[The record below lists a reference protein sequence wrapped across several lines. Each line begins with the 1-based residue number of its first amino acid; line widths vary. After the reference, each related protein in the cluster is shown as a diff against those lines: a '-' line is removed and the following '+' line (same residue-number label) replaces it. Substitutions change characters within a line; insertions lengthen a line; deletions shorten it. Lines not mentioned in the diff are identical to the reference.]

1 MGAGRLTLQSLR
13 MSLLSDPLS
22 TVGKANDMDGYDYSG
37 QEISL
42 AELQQHD
49 AENNWWERE
58 SDAPIK
64 TPAEIKEFE
73 YSTGK
78 LSETVGRVEHIMME
92 HDVQFFDRGGNL
104 VRAIIEDVSA
114 SEGRELKS
122 AKLTPVT
129 LPYMTKELSRIMNWT
144 VTKQVKKEFINV
156 PIDPPPLVSST
167 VLADA
172 GDWPFHKISGI
183 ITAPTLR
190 RDGTILWREGY
201 DPSTK
206 LLLLSPPEMPYMPQN
221 PTRDDALESIKR
233 LDKLFDGFPFADSV
247 GRSVALSGMITPI
260 ARAAMTV
267 APLHVIS
274 APSAGSGKSF
284 LVDLCVALMTGNT
297 APATPIGKTEDE
309 TEKRLSSSMMQGSPI
324 IVLDNVNGQLYGD
337 ALCQCVERPLVKFRV
352 LGESRMMEI
361 ENKSTIFAT
370 GNNIS
375 LVDDMTRRSILCN
388 LDSNMERPE
397 LRQFDFDPL
406 AEILDNRG
414 KYIADAL
421 TVVRAYKL
429 AGSPNKLPKLAS
441 FGEWSDLIRSALVW
455 LGYED
460 PLSSMDKVRDADG
473 RLDSLR
479 AFVFAWYTA
488 MPGSSKT
495 AADIVE
501 ASLAN
506 TELQVAMKSFCNP
519 RGQMDGVILG
529 NKLRSVNGRVVDGF
543 KIIAEKDPH
552 TKINKWTLQKV
563 GEF

>member
-1 MGAGRLTLQSLR
+1 MNEY
-13 MSLLSDPLS
+13 PY
-22 TVGKANDMDGYDYSG
+22 DGDS
-37 QEISL
+37 ISL
-42 AELQQHD
+42 EDIERQSQ
-49 AENNWWERE
+49 ESRWWEVDVDDE
-58 SDAPIK
+58 PVKSHASIK
-64 TPAEIKEFE
+64 PLM
-73 YSTGK
+73 YHPGS
-78 LSETVGRVEHIMME
+78 LSETVIEVEARMIE
-92 HDVQFFDRGGNL
+92 HDIQFFDRGGAL
-104 VRAIIEDVSA
+104 VRPIVDDVIA
-114 SEGRELKS
+114 VEGRTLKS
-122 AKLTPVT
+122 AKLSPVT
-129 LPYMTKELSRIMNWT
+129 LPYMTKELSRTMSWIGT
-144 VTKQVKKEFINV
+144 RKQKDKLIEYKM
-156 PIDPPPLVSST
+156 DPPPIVSST
-167 VLADA
+167 ILADA

-201 DPSTK
+201 DPATK
-206 LLLLSPPEMPYMPQN
+206 LLLISPPEMPSFPKN
-221 PTRDDALESIKR
+221 PTRDDALESIR
-233 LDKLFDGFPFADSV
+233 RIDKLFDGFPFADLV
-247 GRSVALSGMITPI
+247 GRSVALSGMLTPI

-267 APLHVIS
+267 SPLHVVS

-284 LVDLCVALMTGNT
+284 LVDLCVALISGNT

-309 TEKRLSSSMMQGSPI
+309 TEKRLSSSMMAGSPI

-361 ENKSTIFAT
+361 ENKTTIFAT

-388 LDSNMERPE
+388 LDANVERPE

-414 KYIADAL
+414 QYIADAL

-455 LGYED
+455 LGYAD
-460 PLSSMDKVRDADG
+460 PLSSMDKVREADG

-479 AFVFAWYTA
+479 AFVSAWYDVA
-488 MPGSSKT
+488 PGSKKT
-495 AADIVE
+495 AAEIVE
-501 ASLAN
+501 MSMDKVD
-506 TELQVAMKSFCNP
+506 LQVAMKSFCNP
-519 RGQMDGVILG
+519 RNAMDGVLLG
-529 NKLRSVNGRVVDGF
+529 NKLKSVLDKVVDGF
-543 KIIAEKDPH
+543 KIVAEKDPH
-552 TKINKWTLQKV
+552 TKINRWYLQKM

>member
-1 MGAGRLTLQSLR
+1 M
-13 MSLLSDPLS
+13 MNEYPY
-22 TVGKANDMDGYDYSG
+22 DGDS
-37 QEISL
+37 ISL
-42 AELQQHD
+42 DDIERHSQ
-49 AENNWWERE
+49 ESRWWEVDVDE
-58 SDAPIK
+58 EPVKSHPSIK
-64 TPAEIKEFE
+64 PLM
-73 YSTGK
+73 YHPGS
-78 LSETVGRVEHIMME
+78 LSETVIEVEARMIE
-92 HDVQFFDRGGNL
+92 HDIQFFDRGGSL
-104 VRAIIEDVSA
+104 VRPIVDDVIA
-114 SEGRELKS
+114 VEGRTLKS
-122 AKLTPVT
+122 AKLAPVT
-129 LPYMTKELSRIMNWT
+129 LPYMTKELSRTMSWIGT
-144 VTKQVKKEFINV
+144 RKQKEKLIEYKM
-156 PIDPPPLVSST
+156 DPPPIVSST
-167 VLADA
+167 ILADA

-201 DPSTK
+201 DPATK
-206 LLLLSPPEMPYMPQN
+206 LLLISPPEMPSFPQN
-221 PTRDDALESIKR
+221 PTKADALASLKR
-233 LDKLFDGFPFADSV
+233 IDKLFDGFPFADLV
-247 GRSVALSGMITPI
+247 GRSVALSGMLTPI

-267 APLHVIS
+267 SPLHVVS

-284 LVDLCVALMTGNT
+284 LVDLCVALISGNT

-309 TEKRLSSSMMQGSPI
+309 TEKRLSSSMMAGSPI

-361 ENKSTIFAT
+361 ENKTTIFAT

-388 LDSNMERPE
+388 LDANVERPE

-414 KYIADAL
+414 QYIADAL

-455 LGYED
+455 LGYAD
-460 PLSSMDKVRDADG
+460 PLSSMDKVREADG

-479 AFVFAWYTA
+479 AFVSAWYDA
-488 MPGSSKT
+488 APGSKKT

-501 ASLAN
+501 LSMDKP
-506 TELQVAMKSFCNP
+506 ELQVAMKSFCNP
-519 RGQMDGVILG
+519 RTTMDGVLLG
-529 NKLRSVNGRVVDGF
+529 NKLKTVLDKVVDGF

-552 TKINKWTLQKV
+552 TKINRWYLQKM

>member
-1 MGAGRLTLQSLR
+1 MNEY
-13 MSLLSDPLS
+13 PY
-22 TVGKANDMDGYDYSG
+22 DGDS
-37 QEISL
+37 ISL
-42 AELQQHD
+42 EDIERQSQ
-49 AENNWWERE
+49 ESRWWEVE
-58 SDAPIK
+58 VDEEPVKSNPSIK
-64 TPAEIKEFE
+64 PLM
-73 YSTGK
+73 YHPGS
-78 LSETVGRVEHIMME
+78 LSETVIEVEARMIE
-92 HDVQFFDRGGNL
+92 HDIQFFDRGGAL
-104 VRAIIEDVSA
+104 VRPIVDDVIA
-114 SEGRELKS
+114 VEGRTLKS
-122 AKLTPVT
+122 AKLAPVT
-129 LPYMTKELSRIMNWT
+129 LPYMAKELSRTMSWIGT
-144 VTKQVKKEFINV
+144 RKQKEKLIEYKM
-156 PIDPPPLVSST
+156 DPPPIVST
-167 VLADA
+167 TILADA

-201 DPSTK
+201 DPATK
-206 LLLLSPPEMPYMPQN
+206 LLLISPPEMPSFPKN
-221 PTRDDALESIKR
+221 PTRDDALASIR
-233 LDKLFDGFPFADSV
+233 RIDKLFDGFPFADLV
-247 GRSVALSGMITPI
+247 GRSVALSGMLTPI

-267 APLHVIS
+267 SPLHVVS

-284 LVDLCVALMTGNT
+284 LVDLCVALISGNT

-309 TEKRLSSSMMQGSPI
+309 TEKRLSSSMMAGSPI

-361 ENKSTIFAT
+361 ENKTTIFAT

-388 LDSNMERPE
+388 LDANVERPE

-414 KYIADAL
+414 QYIADAL

-455 LGYED
+455 LGYAD
-460 PLSSMDKVRDADG
+460 PLSSMDKVREADG

-479 AFVFAWYTA
+479 AFVSAWYDVA
-488 MPGSSKT
+488 PGSKKT
-495 AADIVE
+495 AAEIVDM
-501 ASLAN
+501 AMDKA
-506 TELQVAMKSFCNP
+506 ELQVAMKSFCNP
-519 RGQMDGVILG
+519 RNPMDGVLLG
-529 NKLRSVNGRVVDGF
+529 NKLKSVLDKVVDGF
-543 KIIAEKDPH
+543 KIVAEKDPH
-552 TKINKWTLQKV
+552 TKINRWYLQKM

>member
-1 MGAGRLTLQSLR
+1 MNEY
-13 MSLLSDPLS
+13 PY
-22 TVGKANDMDGYDYSG
+22 DGDS
-37 QEISL
+37 ISL
-42 AELQQHD
+42 EDIERQSQ
-49 AENNWWERE
+49 ESRWWEVE
-58 SDAPIK
+58 VDEEPVKSHPSVK
-64 TPAEIKEFE
+64 PLM
-73 YSTGK
+73 YHPGS
-78 LSETVGRVEHIMME
+78 LSETVIEVEARIMV
-92 HDVQFFDRGGNL
+92 HDIQFFDRGGAL
-104 VRAIIEDVSA
+104 VRPIVDDVIA
-114 SEGRELKS
+114 VEGRTLKS
-122 AKLTPVT
+122 AKLSPVT
-129 LPYMTKELSRIMNWT
+129 LPYMTKELSRTMSWIGT
-144 VTKQVKKEFINV
+144 RKQKEKLIEYKM
-156 PIDPPPLVSST
+156 DPPPIVST
-167 VLADA
+167 TILADA

-201 DPSTK
+201 DPATK
-206 LLLLSPPEMPYMPQN
+206 LLLISPPEMPSFPKN
-221 PTRDDALESIKR
+221 PTRDDALASIR
-233 LDKLFDGFPFADSV
+233 RIDKLFDGFPFADLV
-247 GRSVALSGMITPI
+247 GRSVALSGMLTPI

-267 APLHVIS
+267 SPLHVVS

-284 LVDLCVALMTGNT
+284 LVDLCVALISGNT

-361 ENKSTIFAT
+361 ENKTTIFAT

-388 LDSNMERPE
+388 LDANVERPE

-414 KYIADAL
+414 QYIADAL

-455 LGYED
+455 LGYAD
-460 PLSSMDKVRDADG
+460 PLSSMDKVREADG

-479 AFVFAWYTA
+479 AFVSAWYDVA
-488 MPGSSKT
+488 PGSKKT
-495 AADIVE
+495 AAEIVDM
-501 ASLAN
+501 AMDKVD
-506 TELQVAMKSFCNP
+506 LQVAMKSFCNP
-519 RGQMDGVILG
+519 RNTMDGVLLG
-529 NKLRSVNGRVVDGF
+529 NKLKSVLDKVVDGF
-543 KIIAEKDPH
+543 KIVAEKDPH
-552 TKINKWTLQKV
+552 TKINRWYLQKM
-563 GEF
+563 GDF

>member
-1 MGAGRLTLQSLR
+1 MNEY
-13 MSLLSDPLS
+13 PY
-22 TVGKANDMDGYDYSG
+22 DGDS
-37 QEISL
+37 ISL
-42 AELQQHD
+42 EDIERQSQ
-49 AENNWWERE
+49 ESRWWEVDVDE
-58 SDAPIK
+58 EPVKSHPSIK
-64 TPAEIKEFE
+64 PLM
-73 YSTGK
+73 YHPGS
-78 LSETVGRVEHIMME
+78 LSETVIEVEARMIE
-92 HDVQFFDRGGNL
+92 HDIQFFDRGGAL
-104 VRAIIEDVSA
+104 VRPIVDDVIA
-114 SEGRELKS
+114 VEGRTLKS
-122 AKLTPVT
+122 AKLSPVT
-129 LPYMTKELSRIMNWT
+129 LPYMTKELSRTMSWIGT
-144 VTKQVKKEFINV
+144 RKQKEKLIEYKM
-156 PIDPPPLVSST
+156 DPPPIVST
-167 VLADA
+167 TILADA

-201 DPSTK
+201 DPATK
-206 LLLLSPPEMPYMPQN
+206 LLLISPPEMPSFPKN
-221 PTRDDALESIKR
+221 PTRDDALASIR
-233 LDKLFDGFPFADSV
+233 RIDKLFDGFPFADLV
-247 GRSVALSGMITPI
+247 GRSVALSGMLTPI

-267 APLHVIS
+267 SPLHVVS

-284 LVDLCVALMTGNT
+284 LVDLCVALISGNT

-309 TEKRLSSSMMQGSPI
+309 TEKRLSSSMMAGSPI

-361 ENKSTIFAT
+361 ENKTTIFAT

-388 LDSNMERPE
+388 LDANVERPE

-414 KYIADAL
+414 QYIADAL

-455 LGYED
+455 LGYAD
-460 PLSSMDKVRDADG
+460 PLSSMDKVREADG

-479 AFVFAWYTA
+479 AFVSAWYDA
-488 MPGSSKT
+488 APGSKKT

-501 ASLAN
+501 LSMDKP
-506 TELQVAMKSFCNP
+506 ELQVAMKSFCNP
-519 RGQMDGVILG
+519 RNAMDGVLLG
-529 NKLRSVNGRVVDGF
+529 NKLKTVLDKVVDGF
-543 KIIAEKDPH
+543 KIVAEKDPH
-552 TKINKWTLQKV
+552 TKINRWTLQKI